1 MRLLDRIANDPFVYA
16 ARLFVLAV
24 VLIVAISYVYAQEEF
39 AVVCRDGFCTMKESD
54 LDRLQSIINAMVDR
68 ILELQAKTGCT

>member
-24 VLIVAISYVYAQEEF
+24 VLIVAISYVYAQAEF
-39 AVVCRDGFCTMKESD
+39 AVVCRDGFCTMK
-54 LDRLQSIINAMVDR
+54 
-68 ILELQAKTGCT
+68 